1 MTNTVPDTLP
11 DELRVKGVLSKGYGQ
26 LAKIVMLDPLLTLEA
41 KSIYAYFCS
50 YCGGGTNTAFPGR
63 DKIVHD
69 LHVNKDTYYK
79 HFKLLVSN
87 GYISVEQ
94 RAGNSNH
101 PGFHH
106 NIYTIESFPS
116 RFSDVDMESLS
127 EAMKAAISRVLTTG
141 DISSAGYG
149 NVPKS
154 VMTGEFSIQA
164 KGIYAYLSTFTGQ
177 DFSASPSKEV
187 LLHHLKISH
196 NSANKYVG
204 ELIKAGYVSRRQL
217 IKNGRYS
224 GNIYYLEQHPDTKPS
239 DKSFE
244 ILEPKFSDSQ
254 FSVSEPNISDTQNEI
269 ILQDNPVKGQI
280 LPEPIISDAENPE
293 RYAVISDTEFSDTE
307 GSDKQDSVM
316 DPISSDAFRS
326 DSQSSDGNKP
336 SVNNPKSNNSV
347 VSSLN
352 LSAEDDLDGTSEEAN
367 LYDTVYEEISDSLSL
382 PYRYT
387 QNVSLM
393 TCAVKI
399 LTEWDFRSL
408 PGFYL
413 GEDAEFKR
421 KLYLLFVE
429 SLSEMMCA
437 GFKTIVKG
445 IPISYSRVYDAV
457 IHNYLSASNEF
468 GSVDLGSL
476 PDDVVNAFIEAGK
489 NKRIINLKSY
499 MKAIIWTVLQDNGL
513 RNMTDTSLNQC

>member
-1 MTNTVPDTLP
+1 M
-11 DELRVKGVLSKGYGQ
+11 
-26 LAKIVMLDPLLTLEA
+26 
-41 KSIYAYFCS
+41 
-50 YCGGGTNTAFPGR
+50 
-63 DKIVHD
+63 
-69 LHVNKDTYYK
+69 
-79 HFKLLVSN
+79 
-87 GYISVEQ
+87 
-94 RAGNSNH
+94 
-101 PGFHH
+101 
-106 NIYTIESFPS
+106 
-116 RFSDVDMESLS
+116 
-127 EAMKAAISRVLTTG
+127 
-141 DISSAGYG
+141 
-149 NVPKS
+149 
-154 VMTGEFSIQA
+154 
-164 KGIYAYLSTFTGQ
+164 
-177 DFSASPSKEV
+177 
-187 LLHHLKISH
+187 
-196 NSANKYVG
+196 G

-244 ILEPKFSDSQ
+244 ILEPKIPDTQLSGQ
-254 FSVSEPNISDTQNEI
+254 EPKNSDTQNGA
-269 ILQDNPVKGQI
+269 ILQDNPIKGQI